1 MAPRLTMPRR
11 LAALGISAAAL
22 LRPESAVAIDSAEV
36 LPSPTPPSGASG
48 IDRSS
53 PQPYW
58 SRGEPGP
65 FAAGTLEL
73 GWAYARPRLAVGYG
87 RPFYRHLSI
96 EGQPLISPSGAGVY
110 FGAKGAVPFLEMRTG
125 VRYFAPFDRSLLTP
139 RNSYQRVEIE
149 EKDGPTAAHVAL
161 EAEMAGAVPLPSGGP
176 FWVLSVYHIPGLQE
190 GFNLYEESLKMVI
203 KPPWVWRARIG
214 YGVHFGKDDA
224 ISLGIAE
231 EVIVN
236 PGRREHVLRAGIVGS
251 VQISDN
257 VDVQTTFL
265 PVISSPDHIG
275 LAGAD
280 FGHLGIR
287 WRFAT
292 QASKRAERRRRFAE

>member
-1 MAPRLTMPRR
+1 MALRAVGPLV
-11 LAALGISAAAL
+11 ALSVSAAVVLWSGA
-22 LRPESAVAIDSAEV
+22 AGAIDSPEV

-53 PQPYW
+53 LQPYW
-58 SRGEPGP
+58 SRGEPGF

-73 GWAYARPRLAVGYG
+73 GWAYARPRLAVGWG
-87 RPFYRHLSI
+87 RPFYRHLSL
-96 EGQPLISPSGAGVY
+96 EAQPLISPNGAGGY
-110 FGAKGAVPFLEMRTG
+110 LGAKGAVPFLELRSG
-125 VRYFAPFDRSLLTP
+125 LRYFAPFDRSLLTP
-139 RNSYQRVEIE
+139 RVSYQRVDIE
-149 EKDGPTAAHVAL
+149 ERDGPGAAHTVV
-161 EAEMAGAVPLPSGGP
+161 EAEMAGAVPLPGGGP
-176 FWVLSVYHIPGLQE
+176 FWVLSVYHVPGLQQ
-190 GFNLYEESLKMVI
+190 GFYLYEESLKMVI
-203 KPPWVWRARIG
+203 KPPWVWRARFG

-224 ISLGIAE
+224 IGVGVAE

-236 PGRREHVLRAGIVGS
+236 PGRREHVLRAGVVGS

-257 VDVQTTFL
+257 VDVQATFL

-292 QASKRAERRRRFAE
+292 QASKRNERQRRFAE